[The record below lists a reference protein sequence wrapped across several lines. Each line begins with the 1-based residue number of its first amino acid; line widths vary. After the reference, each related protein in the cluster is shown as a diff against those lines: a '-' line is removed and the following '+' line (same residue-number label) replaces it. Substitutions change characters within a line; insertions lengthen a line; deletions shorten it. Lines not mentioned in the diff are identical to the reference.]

1 MNSYRRRW
9 LTLVTVLGGGMLLQ
23 TPTACQNLLANTL
36 IGITT
41 SVTNVF
47 IEKAVFEA
55 FGLDGLGTSSL
66 GSSLTVGLTQS
77 LTGINTTGTTTGL
90 TGLTGTGLGT

>member
-1 MNSYRRRW
+1 MNGYRRRW
-9 LTLVTVLGGGMLLQ
+9 LTLVTLLGGGMLLQ
-23 TPTACQNLLANTL
+23 TPTACQDLLANSL

-55 FGLDGLGTSSL
+55 FGLDGLGSSL
-66 GSSLTVGLTQS
+66 GSSLTTGLTQS
-77 LTGINTTGTTTGL
+77 LTGINVTGTNTLTGTTGTT
-90 TGLTGTGLGT
+90 GLGT